1 MRRDSERDA
10 AITVIPLRN
19 ATGWRLVHRT
29 PTGADVLASSPGN
42 GTEHSTGTSTE
53 TMRRGLRRLGDGDG
67 TLAMTETV
75 DHHWQWTLADIGDAP
90 IASSPPIYRD
100 PGSCRRAYLDARR
113 AAHAAADQAGR

>member
-1 MRRDSERDA
+1 MRRDSEREA

-19 ATGWRLVHRT
+19 AAGWRLVHRT
-29 PTGADVLASSPGN
+29 PTGADVMATSAENSA
-42 GTEHSTGTSTE
+42 GTSTE

-67 TLAMTETV
+67 TLAMTETL

-90 IASSPPIYRD
+90 IVSSPPIYRD

>member
-10 AITVIPLRN
+10 AIAVIPLRN

-29 PTGADVLASSPGN
+29 PTGADVLASSTAN
-42 GTEHSTGTSTE
+42 STE

-75 DHHWQWTLADIGDAP
+75 DHHWQWTLADIGGAP
-90 IASSPPIYRD
+90 IASPPIYRD

-113 AAHAAADQAGR
+113 AAHAAAEHAAADRAGR